1 MTMSNKDDVRA
12 KLLEIVNQIP
22 DDEELILGFNLSKL
36 TTADSVITKQ
46 EKEQLIANIQ
56 SAKMTKTAMMRTLAL
71 LAGIIKVAILLK

>member
-1 MTMSNKDDVRA
+1 MGDKEDVRA